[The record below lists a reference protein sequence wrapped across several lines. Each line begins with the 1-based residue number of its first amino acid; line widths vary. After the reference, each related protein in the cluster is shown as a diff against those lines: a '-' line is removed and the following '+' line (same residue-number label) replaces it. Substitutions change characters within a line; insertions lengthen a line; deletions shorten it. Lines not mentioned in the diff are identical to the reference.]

1 MSSSGR
7 LAATQARSDAGRAGL
22 AGFARAPVLARWL
35 LGAASFAWYT
45 AFSLQA
51 PARHLGSFDLAIF
64 TQAVARLAHLQ
75 APVSTIKGFDL
86 FGDHFHPII
95 AVVAPFYRLFPH
107 AETLLV
113 VQAAALAASVVIVTA
128 ALQRVFGPRL
138 GLATGFAYAVSWGL
152 QSALVFGFHEVSLGV
167 PLIAAAAAG
176 YLRRSWVAG
185 SWWAASLLLVK
196 EDMAF
201 TVLAFAVY
209 LWIHRQ
215 HRLAGVLA
223 GVGAVWFVV
232 VVVAVMPALNPWH
245 RYLYWPGEGP
255 AQWTPGQ
262 PRLGL
267 DASTLWSWQKVVTL
281 VLVLAP
287 MLFLALRNWLG
298 LALVPTLGW
307 RFASANPH
315 YWETSYHYSEILMPI
330 TFLAGV
336 GGAAA
341 VRARLS
347 PARRRLFTR
356 VLALGVAAV
365 GIALIAAFPFGKALR
380 PGYWQP
386 CLRCAAADAALAAVP
401 TGVTV
406 TADDTLL
413 ASLVDRDTVHVL
425 APGLVDGL
433 GRPLRPDYVVV
444 DIHHTGQYDQP
455 GWLSQLR
462 SGVLARDYTP
472 VLTHG
477 GYIVYRQ
484 ITPGG

>member
-1 MSSSGR
+1 MSSSGP
-7 LAATQARSDAGRAGL
+7 LATGATQTRTDARRN
-22 AGFARAPVLARWL
+22 GFATAPVLARWL
-35 LGAASFAWYT
+35 LGGAAFGWYT

-51 PARHLGSFDLAIF
+51 HARHLGSFDLAIF
-64 TQAVARLAHLQ
+64 TQAVSRLAHLQ
-75 APVSTIKGFDL
+75 APVSSIKGFDL

-95 AVVAPFYRLFPH
+95 GVVAPFYRLFPH
-107 AETLLV
+107 AGTLLV
-113 VQAAALAASVVIVTA
+113 VQAAALAASVIVVTK
-128 ALQRVFGPRL
+128 ALQGVFGPRL
-138 GLATGFAYAVSWGL
+138 GLATGFAYAISWGL
-152 QSALVFGFHEVSLGV
+152 QSALAFGFHEVSLGV
-167 PLIAAAAAG
+167 PLIAASAAC
-176 YLRRSWVAG
+176 YLRRDWITG

-201 TVLAFAVY
+201 TVFAFVVY
-209 LWIHRQ
+209 LWIRRQ
-215 HRLAGVLA
+215 HRLATVLA
-223 GVGAVWFVV
+223 CVAAAWFVM

-245 RYLYWPGEGP
+245 RYLYWPGGGP

-267 DASTLWSWQKVVTL
+267 DASTLWSWQKVLTL

-298 LALVPTLGW
+298 LVLAPTLGW

-315 YWETSYHYSEILMPI
+315 YWGTGYHYSEILMPI
-330 TFLAGV
+330 TFLAGA

-341 VRARLS
+341 VHARLF
-347 PARRRLFTR
+347 PARRRRFTR
-356 VLALGVAAV
+356 VLALGVVAV
-365 GIALIAAFPFGKALR
+365 GIALLAAFPFGKALT

-386 CLRCAAADAALAAVP
+386 CPRCAAADAALAAVP
-401 TGVTV
+401 ADVTV
-406 TADDTLL
+406 AADDTLL

-433 GRPLRPDYVVV
+433 GHPLRPDYIVI

-455 GWLSQLR
+455 GWLSELR

-472 VLTHG
+472 VFTDG

-484 ITPGG
+484 IAPRG

>member
-1 MSSSGR
+1 M
-7 LAATQARSDAGRAGL
+7 
-22 AGFARAPVLARWL
+22 LARWL
-35 LGAASFAWYT
+35 LGLAAFGWYT

-51 PARHLGSFDLAIF
+51 HARHLGSFDLAIF

-95 AVVAPFYRLFPH
+95 AVAAPFYRLFPH

-113 VQAAALAASVVIVTA
+113 VQAAALAASVVVVTK
-128 ALQRVFGPRL
+128 ALQGVFGPRL
-138 GLATGFAYAVSWGL
+138 GLAIGFGYAVSWGL
-152 QSALVFGFHEVSLGV
+152 QGALSFGFHEVSLGV
-167 PLIAAAAAG
+167 PLIAAAAAC

-201 TVLAFAVY
+201 TVFAFAVY
-209 LWIHRQ
+209 LWIRRQ
-215 HRLAGVLA
+215 RRLGAVLA
-223 GVGAVWFVV
+223 GVAAAWFAV
-232 VVVAVMPALNPWH
+232 VVVAVMPALNPWR
-245 RYLYWPGEGP
+245 RYLYWPGGGP

-262 PRLGL
+262 PRVGV
-267 DASTLWSWQKVVTL
+267 DASTLWSWQKMVTL

-298 LALVPTLGW
+298 LVLVPTLGW

-315 YWETSYHYSEILMPI
+315 YWGTSYHYSEILMPI
-330 TFLAGV
+330 TFLAGA

-341 VRARLS
+341 VPARLLL
-347 PARRRLFTR
+347 ARRRLFIR
-356 VLALGVAAV
+356 ALAAGVVGV
-365 GIALIAAFPFGKALR
+365 GIALLAVFPFGKALA

-386 CLRCAAADAALAAVP
+386 CPRCAAADAALVAVP
-401 TGVTV
+401 AGVTV
-406 TADDTLL
+406 AADDTLL
-413 ASLVDRDTVHVL
+413 GSLVDRDSVHVL

-433 GRPLRPDYVVV
+433 GRPLRPDYVVI

-455 GWLSQLR
+455 GWLSELR
-462 SGVLARDYTP
+462 SGVLAGDYRP
-472 VLTHG
+472 VFSHG

-484 ITPGG
+484 IAPAG

>member
-7 LAATQARSDAGRAGL
+7 LAAGATQTRSYAGRN
-22 AGFARAPVLARWL
+22 GFATAPVLARWL
-35 LGAASFAWYT
+35 LGVAAFGWYT

-51 PARHLGSFDLAIF
+51 HARHLGSFDLAIF

-95 AVVAPFYRLFPH
+95 AVAAPFYRIFPH

-113 VQAAALAASVVIVTA
+113 VQAAALAASVVVVTKT
-128 ALQRVFGPRL
+128 LQGVFGPRL
-138 GLATGFAYAVSWGL
+138 GLATGFGYAVCWGL
-152 QSALVFGFHEVSLGV
+152 QSALYFGFHEVSLGV
-167 PLIAAAAAG
+167 PLIAAAAAC
-176 YLRRSWVAG
+176 YLRRSWVSG

-201 TVLAFAVY
+201 TVFAFAVY
-209 LWIHRQ
+209 LWIRGQ
-215 HRLAGVLA
+215 HRLAAVLGGV
-223 GVGAVWFVV
+223 AVAWFSVIV
-232 VVVAVMPALNPWH
+232 TVVMPALNPWH
-245 RYLYWPGEGP
+245 RYLYWPGGGP

-267 DASTLWSWQKVVTL
+267 DASTLWSGQKVLTL

-287 MLFLALRNWLG
+287 MLFLALRSWLG
-298 LALVPTLGW
+298 LVLVPTLGW

-315 YWETSYHYSEILMPI
+315 YWGTSYHYSEILMPI
-330 TFLAGV
+330 TLLAGA

-341 VRARLS
+341 VRARLR
-347 PARRRLFTR
+347 PAHRRLFTR
-356 VLALGVAAV
+356 ALTAAVVAV
-365 GIALIAAFPFGKALR
+365 GIALLTVFPFGNGLT
-380 PGYWQP
+380 PGYWQS
-386 CLRCAAADAALAAVP
+386 CSRCAAADATLTAVP
-401 TGVTV
+401 SGVTV
-406 TADDTLL
+406 VADDTLL

-455 GWLSQLR
+455 GWLSELR
-462 SGVLARDYTP
+462 SGVLAHDYTP
-472 VLTHG
+472 VFTEG

-484 ITPGG
+484 IAPRG